1 MRLEPYLEGSTA
13 IPPAFRIFIG
23 VAEVLAAVGL
33 VVPGVARI
41 LPWLVSWAAA
51 GLMGVM
57 IGATILH
64 TRRGEVSSA
73 IITAVL
79 FVVTTF
85 VAYMRWKVLPIRP

>member
-1 MRLEPYLEGSTA
+1 MGRADEFSD
-13 IPPAFRIFIG
+13 PAGITNLYWRG
-23 VAEVLAAVGL
+23 RSAGR
-33 VVPGVARI
+33 GRRCCARRRAHP
-41 LPWLVSWAAA
+41 PWLVSWAAA